1 MSKFEL
7 VQISLKLND
16 SFYRAETSL
25 NLLSSPFS
33 KPDLICLAQCFNDLA
48 GKKRSATS
56 LNQIFCS
63 LKKLDKSVLNQ
74 FG

>member
-1 MSKFEL
+1 MILFIEQKQVF
-7 VQISLKLND
+7 
-16 SFYRAETSL
+16 